1 MKLNDIL
8 TLRIWSPKVH
18 LFCTNTKTNLQE
30 RSFIPEKILSLRAK
44 YRRAE
49 VGRTEIFYKKKSD
62 VCSETMEKDKD
73 TLQSIL
79 IEADAIS
86 TYDSG
91 PNGSGRP
98 GMKKKTIKRG
108 LWLIIILL
116 LVYGGYRFY
125 SFYNTPTRAIQQAY
139 LVPKDAV
146 FIIRSDN
153 PVSDWKQFSES
164 EPWKCLKQS
173 PSFAEIAR
181 KAAVLDSV
189 LQVNGRLMSLVG
201 KRDFLISAHKVR
213 TNHWDFLYIVDL
225 QKISEIELLKEQIQQ
240 VCSLLD
246 FKVTYRKYKSI
257 DIIELTSVKTR
268 EILYTAFVDNHYIA
282 SYSSGLIEAS
292 IDERSNPV
300 IGLDPT
306 FIEVNR
312 QIAGKGIFRLY
323 IQYAHLPDILNMYLG
338 QDNEYL
344 PIISRSM
351 AYAGLKADVD
361 NNKVKL
367 GGYTF
372 FNDTVNPYVSALFHS
387 GTKEIRA
394 HHILSDRTAY
404 YTHIG
409 FDDPVTFIKELEK
422 AMATNHP
429 AEYQSYK
436 ASYEKIESTL
446 GISLTDDFFSWMSG
460 EFAFTE
466 LEPGLLG
473 LEPEIILTIKTKDAE
488 LAREKMAYLE
498 KRVKKHTPIHIK
510 AVSYK
515 GYQINYV
522 EMKGFFTLFFGK
534 MFDKFEKPY
543 YTYIDDYVVLSN
555 KPASLL
561 SFVEDYEQKRTLD
574 RNTGFELAFS
584 QVDKKSTYFV
594 YANTQKAFP
603 LLKPVLN
610 KKSWNDL
617 HQNKDVVYS
626 FPYATLQITGEQKQ
640 ITMQACLNYLP
651 YKEEII
657 PEPEDET
664 VPELSEKDEIDE
676 LNRFY
681 AEKFQGNI
689 YREFYPAGALK
700 SECEIREGRR
710 HGKYHEYYEEGTLKI
725 RGKYNKGTPKGTWTY
740 YSEEGRPQQKIKM

>member
-1 MKLNDIL
+1 
-8 TLRIWSPKVH
+8 
-18 LFCTNTKTNLQE
+18 
-30 RSFIPEKILSLRAK
+30 
-44 YRRAE
+44 
-49 VGRTEIFYKKKSD
+49 
-62 VCSETMEKDKD
+62 MEKDK
-73 TLQSIL
+73 QSIL
-79 IEADAIS
+79 IEADSIS

-91 PNGSGRP
+91 QNSSGHP
-98 GMKKKTIKRG
+98 VIKKKWIKRSI
-108 LWLIIILL
+108 WLFIILL
-116 LVYGGYRFY
+116 LTYNCYHFY
-125 SFYNTPTRAIQQAY
+125 SFYTTPNRAIQQVY
-139 LVPKDAV
+139 LIPKDAV

-173 PSFAEIAR
+173 PSFAEIAG
-181 KAAVLDSV
+181 KTAILDSI
-189 LQVNGRLMSLVG
+189 LQENSRLMSLVG
-201 KRDFLISAHKVR
+201 KRDLLISAHKVR

-240 VCSLLD
+240 VYSLLD
-246 FKVTYRKYKSI
+246 FRVTYRKYKDI

-282 SYSSGLIEAS
+282 SYSSKLVQAS
-292 IDERSNPV
+292 IDERNNPV

-306 FIEVNR
+306 FIEVNKL
-312 QIAGKGIFRLY
+312 IAGKGIFHTY
-323 IQYAHLPDILNMYLG
+323 IQYAYLPDILNMYLG
-338 QDNEYL
+338 QDNPYL
-344 PIISRSM
+344 SVISESM

-361 NNKVKL
+361 NNKIKL

-387 GTKEIRA
+387 GKKEIQA
-394 HHILSDRTAY
+394 HKILSDRTAF

-409 FDDPVTFIKELEK
+409 FDDPVTFVKELEK

-436 ASYEKIESTL
+436 NSYKKIELTL
-446 GISLTDDFFSWMSG
+446 DISLADDFFSWMSG

-473 LEPEIILTIKTKDAE
+473 LEPEIILAIKAKDANQ
-488 LAREKMAYLE
+488 AKEKMAYIE
-498 KRVKKHTPIHIK
+498 KQVKKRTPIHVK

-515 GYQINYV
+515 GYAINYV
-522 EMKGFFTLFFGK
+522 EMKGFFSLFFGK
-534 MFDKFEKPY
+534 MFNKFEKPY
-543 YTYIDDYVVLSN
+543 YTYIEDYVVLSN

-561 SFVEDYEQKRTLD
+561 SFVEDYEQKRTLNRD
-574 RNTGFELAFS
+574 KGFETAFS
-584 QVDKKSTYFV
+584 QADKKSTYFV
-594 YANTQKAFP
+594 YTNTQKAFP

-617 HQNKDVVYS
+617 DQNKDIVYS
-626 FPYATLQITGEQKQ
+626 FPYATLQISGEQKQ
-640 ITMQACLNYLP
+640 ITMQACMNYFP
-651 YKEEII
+651 YKEYTTT
-657 PEPEDET
+657 EPENET
-664 VPELSEKDEIDE
+664 TTALSEKDEIDE

-689 YREFYPAGALK
+689 YREFYSAGALK

-710 HGKYHEYYEEGTLKI
+710 HGKYHEYYEEGTLKV
-725 RGKYNKGTPKGTWTY
+725 RGKYSKGSPKGTWIY
-740 YSEEGRPQQKIKM
+740 YSEEGHLIQKVKM